1 MLRVELAAAKPGMQL
16 ALPVSHPRHPTRIL
30 LRAGYDLDAGA
41 IKRMLELRIRSIWV
55 SYPSLVVIEK
65 FIDPRVLAAQARV
78 VEQITQ
84 TFERVQQR
92 SNAKLPYAAYC
103 RSVGQLINDL
113 VGNPKAALFID
124 ELVGSSCNDLMR
136 HSSTVTYLSVL
147 MGLKLE
153 GYLVRQ
159 RKQLDPVRAMEVTN
173 LGIGAMLHDV
183 GITRMDRQAVE
194 CHMAS
199 GDESDPVWRRHPWVG
214 YEMVKGSVEPT
225 AANVVMHH
233 HQRFDGSGYGGK
245 DGEPL
250 EGTRIHVFARI
261 VGLAEQFDRL
271 RNPPGMPTQP
281 TVWALGALLGKT
293 MVNKF
298 DPEVMRALFSVV
310 PAFPPGSMVKLSNGR
325 SAVVIDHHSFDPC
338 HPIVQLFEN
347 EQAHRGADG
356 ELSQPIDLSISNAG
370 LMIVECDGRDVSDLN
385 FAPPRF
391 LLDNLEWAMRA

>member
-1 MLRVELAAAKPGMQL
+1 
-16 ALPVSHPRHPTRIL
+16 
-30 LRAGYDLDAGA
+30 
-41 IKRMLELRIRSIWV
+41 
-55 SYPSLVVIEK
+55 
-65 FIDPRVLAAQARV
+65 
-78 VEQITQ
+78 
-84 TFERVQQR
+84 
-92 SNAKLPYAAYC
+92 
-103 RSVGQLINDL
+103 
-113 VGNPKAALFID
+113 
-124 ELVGSSCNDLMR
+124 
-136 HSSTVTYLSVL
+136 
-147 MGLKLE
+147 
-153 GYLVRQ
+153 
-159 RKQLDPVRAMEVTN
+159 
-173 LGIGAMLHDV
+173 
-183 GITRMDRQAVE
+183 MDRQAVE

-199 GDESDPVWRRHPWVG
+199 GDESDPVWRRHPWLG

-347 EQAHRGADG
+347 EQARRGADG